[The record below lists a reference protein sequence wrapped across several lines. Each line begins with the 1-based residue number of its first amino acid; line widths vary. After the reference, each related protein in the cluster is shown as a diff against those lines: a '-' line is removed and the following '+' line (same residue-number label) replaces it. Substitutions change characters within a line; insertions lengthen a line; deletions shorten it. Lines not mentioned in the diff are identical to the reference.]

1 MKTALVFPG
10 QGSQFPGMGKD
21 LYDASEMARDMF
33 HKANEI
39 LGFDIAKVMF
49 EGTADDLKKTSVTQ
63 PAIYIHSVVLAKVLG
78 LEGDMAAG
86 HSLGEFSALAVAGA
100 LSFEDGLR
108 LVSIR
113 ANAMQKACNAEK
125 STMAAVIGMD
135 DAVVEEVCREAGE
148 VVVPANYNSP
158 GQLVI
163 SGSMAGIEKAMELLK
178 ARGARLVKPL
188 VVDGAF
194 HSPLMESARAELEA
208 GIISSPF
215 NDARIPVYQNATATP
230 ETDKAAIQ
238 QNLIAQLTAP
248 VRWTQSVERMV
259 ADGAGKFIEIGPGNV
274 LQGLVK
280 RIYKD
285 AVTEGYSDMS
295 SKQ

>member
-21 LYDASEMARDMF
+21 LYDASEMAREMF

-49 EGTADDLKKTSVTQ
+49 EGTQEDLKKTSVTQ
-63 PAIYIHSVVLAKVLG
+63 PAIYIHSVALARVLG
-78 LEGDMAAG
+78 MDAEGHMAAG

-113 ANAMQKACNAEK
+113 ANAMQKACNAQQ
-125 STMAAVIGMD
+125 STMAAVIGME
-135 DAVVEEVCREAGE
+135 DAVVEAVCAETGE

-163 SGSMAGIEKAMELLK
+163 SGTMAGVEKAIELLK

-194 HSPLMESARAELEA
+194 HSPVMEPARAELAE
-208 GIISSPF
+208 GIASTPF
-215 NDARIPVYQNATATP
+215 NDARIPVYQNATATA
-230 ETDKAAIQ
+230 ETTAAAIR

-259 ADGAGKFIEIGPGNV
+259 ADGASRFIEIGPGNV

-280 RIYKD
+280 RIAKE
-285 AVTEGYSDMS
+285 VTAEGRQSL
-295 SKQ
+295 